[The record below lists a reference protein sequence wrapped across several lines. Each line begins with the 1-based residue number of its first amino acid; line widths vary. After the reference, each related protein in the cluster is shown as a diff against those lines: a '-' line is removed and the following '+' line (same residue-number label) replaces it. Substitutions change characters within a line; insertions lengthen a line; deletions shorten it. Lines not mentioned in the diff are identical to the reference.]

1 MSQQQLAAVLGISQQ
16 AINKYENHKIEPD
29 IDTLCKMADFFDT
42 TIDFLV
48 GHNDISPSPEQEDF
62 GSLSETEKQIII
74 GYRKLNISEKKCIQT
89 LISTYNSPNSL

>member
-1 MSQQQLAAVLGISQQ
+1 MVKNLKALRSQHGMSQQQLAAVLGISQQ

-48 GHNDISPSPEQEDF
+48 GHNDISPSSEQEDF
-62 GSLSETEKQIII
+62 GSLSET
-74 GYRKLNISEKKCIQT
+74 
-89 LISTYNSPNSL
+89 